1 MDVMCYEVKGE
12 SHLSELES
20 PTGGP
25 WGGIIVDEEFFSK
38 LEDMFGEDVLSSFM
52 QNYPEDL
59 LEVKRG
65 FESKKCVIK
74 ESSNDQITMR
84 FPVTLLDV
92 LNEKRQSKGTMA
104 EYIEQTI
111 YSHSVTATK
120 DKVRFKNDFI
130 KECFTKSVEE
140 IINHL
145 KMLFSNKSCVGK
157 V

>member
-1 MDVMCYEVKGE
+1 
-12 SHLSELES
+12 
-20 PTGGP
+20 
-25 WGGIIVDEEFFSK
+25 
-38 LEDMFGEDVLSSFM
+38 MFGEDVWRSFM
-52 QNYPEDL
+52 QNYHEDV

-65 FESKKCVIK
+65 FESKKYVIK
-74 ESSNDQITMR
+74 ESSNDTITMR

-104 EYIEQTI
+104 EYIKQTT
-111 YSHSVTATK
+111 YSHLVMAAK

-145 KMLFSNKSCVGK
+145 KMLFSNKSYVGK